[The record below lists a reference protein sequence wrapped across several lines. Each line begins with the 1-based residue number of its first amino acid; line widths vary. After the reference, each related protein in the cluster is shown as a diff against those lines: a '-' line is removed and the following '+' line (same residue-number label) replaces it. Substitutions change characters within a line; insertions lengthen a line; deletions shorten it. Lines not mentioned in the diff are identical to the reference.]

1 MSGFSTIYSFL
12 NKAEKNKVLILLFFI
27 IITTFLEVLSI
38 SLILPLVQLISKNH
52 SEFTSKNILEN
63 FITANND
70 NIILV
75 ICFMIILAFL
85 LKNLLIFIFNYYQLK
100 FSKDVNFRIKKELL
114 NTYFSKDLQYFFTND
129 KNIGFILR
137 NLGLV
142 NIVSTALNSY
152 LNLLVEFS
160 IFAALTAYLFFINFE
175 SALILTIYF
184 FLIFYGLYKFSK
196 KKLYTLSQIN
206 QDIQGEANK
215 IIIDTFSWIRTVKIY
230 LKENYFLKNIN
241 ILNLRFFESMFK
253 IELLQQLPRLV
264 IEFAI
269 ILFFCIFI
277 IIMNIFLKK
286 DLSDIFA
293 ILIVYA
299 AIVFRLLPT
308 FTKINSSFQRIK
320 SYEPNIKLLKKEYQ
334 KTDSQIIFNKPN
346 FLSNFEKIE
355 FKNINFNYT
364 NQKKIIIKN
373 FNLIINKNEIIG
385 ISGNSGSGK
394 STLLNILCGLLL
406 PTTGQILINNQ
417 INSFKEVRIKFGY
430 VSQDSQIF
438 DDSLWN
444 NITLFDDKNSEN
456 MKNFLYVMKQTNLLE
471 VFEKNNNFEDTYLGQ
486 RGTQIS
492 GGQSQR
498 INIARAL
505 YYNPDILLFDEC
517 TNALDDENEKK
528 IIDMILNLRKTK
540 TILISS
546 HNKNH
551 LNMCDKIYS
560 L

>member
-1 MSGFSTIYSFL
+1 MR
-12 NKAEKNKVLILLFFI
+12 
-27 IITTFLEVLSI
+27 
-38 SLILPLVQLISKNH
+38 
-52 SEFTSKNILEN
+52 N
-63 FITANND
+63 F
-70 NIILV
+70 
-75 ICFMIILAFL
+75 
-85 LKNLLIFIFNYYQLK
+85 K
-100 FSKDVNFRIKKELL
+100 
-114 NTYFSKDLQYFFTND
+114 
-129 KNIGFILR
+129 
-137 NLGLV
+137 
-142 NIVSTALNSY
+142 
-152 LNLLVEFS
+152 
-160 IFAALTAYLFFINFE
+160 
-175 SALILTIYF
+175 
-184 FLIFYGLYKFSK
+184 
-196 KKLYTLSQIN
+196 
-206 QDIQGEANK
+206 
-215 IIIDTFSWIRTVKIY
+215 
-230 LKENYFLKNIN
+230 
-241 ILNLRFFESMFK
+241 
-253 IELLQQLPRLV
+253 
-264 IEFAI
+264 
-269 ILFFCIFI
+269 
-277 IIMNIFLKK
+277 
-286 DLSDIFA
+286 
-293 ILIVYA
+293 
-299 AIVFRLLPT
+299 
-308 FTKINSSFQRIK
+308 
-320 SYEPNIKLLKKEYQ
+320 
-334 KTDSQIIFNKPN
+334 
-346 FLSNFEKIE
+346 KIE

-364 NQKKIIIKN
+364 NQKKNIIKN

-417 INSFKEVRIKFGY
+417 INSFKEARIKFGY

-486 RGTQIS
+486 KGTKIS